1 MDENEN
7 DDRARSV
14 IASFASLSGQSRH
27 RPVASH
33 RHTASHRPS
42 HPSIPRG
49 RGRAAPLAH
58 RFSRELGELLE
69 RGGGFGGHDSR
80 SFVRSFVVR
89 RSSFVR
95 SFVDGRRVAHCGRS
109 SDVIVRGHPRA
120 RGAKARREAA
130 ARAVA
135 GTVEIARASD
145 SRGGERDEMRASE
158 MRREMRGSVR
168 GATRRAVTR
177 RGRRR

>member
-1 MDENEN
+1 VDENEN

-42 HPSIPRG
+42 HPSIHPSTPLEVEVAPHLLLIG
-49 RGRAAPLAH
+49 SPGNSGNSLSAAGASAAMIRA
-58 RFSRELGELLE
+58 
-69 RGGGFGGHDSR
+69 R
-80 SFVRSFVVR
+80 SFVRSFVR
-89 RSSFVR
+89 RWTA
-95 SFVDGRRVAHCGRS
+95 RRTLWTI
-109 SDVIVRGHPRA
+109 VIIARGHPRA
-120 RGAKARREAA
+120 RGATARREAA

-135 GTVEIARASD
+135 RTVEMARASD
-145 SRGGERDEMRASE
+145 SRGGERDETRASE
-158 MRREMRGSVR
+158 MRGEMRGSVR

>member
-1 MDENEN
+1 MDENES

-27 RPVASH
+27 RRVASH
-33 RHTASHRPS
+33 RVPSSHRPS
-42 HPSIPRG
+42 HPSIHPSIPRG

-80 SFVRSFVVR
+80 AFVRSFVR

-95 SFVDGRRVAHCGRS
+95 SFVDGRRVAHWGRTI
-109 SDVIVRGHPRA
+109 VIIARGHPRA
-120 RGAKARREAA
+120 RGATA
-130 ARAVA
+130 
-135 GTVEIARASD
+135 
-145 SRGGERDEMRASE
+145 
-158 MRREMRGSVR
+158 
-168 GATRRAVTR
+168 R
-177 RGRRR
+177 RGRSLGRSRRRGLEGWGER